1 MGRAERRREMKK
13 GEKMKKPPVY
23 NYTPESL
30 RGQLKWEANQE
41 FQEKVKK
48 IKAEVYDD
56 AVNAAMMLLLTLPCQ
71 VLMEHFWQKSS
82 SKNIPKFL
90 DLVLDYYGRWQNGEL
105 DMGKLKK
112 DLWEIGGIRMEED
125 VKGYKN
131 QADIGL
137 FTRDKLSRNMLGFG
151 WGHDGSYN
159 KNRGRDG
166 SASET
171 WATFCALRVCGS
183 KEEVDM
189 MKKVMPETWDCM
201 NKIYHEI
208 AVYLE
213 EHDLEYNDF
222 KI

>member
-1 MGRAERRREMKK
+1 MGRAERRRELKK
-13 GEKMKKPPVY
+13 NEKLKKPPVY

-48 IKAEVYDD
+48 VKAEVYDD

-131 QADIGL
+131 QVDIDKVTQEIQTVQKDLALTRVTAGDDMVALSVGL
-137 FTRDKLSRNMLGFG
+137 SVMEKGNKAIIEGLKALGFRQIRRE
-151 WGHDGSYN
+151 
-159 KNRGRDG
+159 KVTERCVK
-166 SASET
+166 SEYQGYKY
-171 WATFCALRVCGS
+171 RVILE
-183 KEEVDM
+183 KDLQEVEE
-189 MKKVMPETWDCM
+189 
-201 NKIYHEI
+201 
-208 AVYLE
+208 
-213 EHDLEYNDF
+213 
-222 KI
+222 

>member
-105 DMGKLKK
+105 DMGKTQERSLG
-112 DLWEIGGIRMEED
+112 DWWDQDGGRCER
-125 VKGYKN
+125 
-131 QADIGL
+131 L
-137 FTRDKLSRNMLGFG
+137 
-151 WGHDGSYN
+151 
-159 KNRGRDG
+159 
-166 SASET
+166 
-171 WATFCALRVCGS
+171 
-183 KEEVDM
+183 
-189 MKKVMPETWDCM
+189 
-201 NKIYHEI
+201 
-208 AVYLE
+208 
-213 EHDLEYNDF
+213 
-222 KI
+222 

>member
-1 MGRAERRREMKK
+1 MGRAERRRELKK
-13 GEKMKKPPVY
+13 NEKLKKPPVY

-82 SKNIPKFL
+82 SKKIPKFL

-131 QADIGL
+131 QADIDKVTQEIQTVQKDLALTRVTAGDDMVALSVGL
-137 FTRDKLSRNMLGFG
+137 SVMEKGNKAIIEGLKALGFRQIRRE
-151 WGHDGSYN
+151 
-159 KNRGRDG
+159 KVTERCVK
-166 SASET
+166 SEYQGYKY
-171 WATFCALRVCGS
+171 RVILEKGLQEA
-183 KEEVDM
+183 EE
-189 MKKVMPETWDCM
+189 
-201 NKIYHEI
+201 
-208 AVYLE
+208 
-213 EHDLEYNDF
+213 
-222 KI
+222 

>member
-131 QADIGL
+131 QADIDKVTQEIQTVQKDLALTRVTAGDDMVALSVGL
-137 FTRDKLSRNMLGFG
+137 SVMEKGNKAIIEGLKALGFRQIRRE
-151 WGHDGSYN
+151 
-159 KNRGRDG
+159 KVTERCVK
-166 SASET
+166 SEYHGYKY
-171 WATFCALRVCGS
+171 RVILE
-183 KEEVDM
+183 KDLQEAEE
-189 MKKVMPETWDCM
+189 
-201 NKIYHEI
+201 
-208 AVYLE
+208 
-213 EHDLEYNDF
+213 
-222 KI
+222 

>member
-1 MGRAERRREMKK
+1 MGRAERRRELKK
-13 GEKMKKPPVY
+13 NEKLKKPPVY

-112 DLWEIGGIRMEED
+112 DLWEIGGIRMQED

-131 QADIGL
+131 QADIDKVTQEIQTVQKDL
-137 FTRDKLSRNMLGFG
+137 VITRVTAGDDMV
-151 WGHDGSYN
+151 
-159 KNRGRDG
+159 
-166 SASET
+166 
-171 WATFCALRVCGS
+171 AL
-183 KEEVDM
+183 
-189 MKKVMPETWDCM
+189 
-201 NKIYHEI
+201 
-208 AVYLE
+208 
-213 EHDLEYNDF
+213 
-222 KI
+222 

>member
-131 QADIGL
+131 QADIDKVTQEIQTVQKDLALTRVTAGDDMVALSVGL
-137 FTRDKLSRNMLGFG
+137 SVMEKGNKAIIEGLKALGFRQIRRE
-151 WGHDGSYN
+151 
-159 KNRGRDG
+159 KVTERCVK
-166 SASET
+166 SEYQGYKY
-171 WATFCALRVCGS
+171 RV
-183 KEEVDM
+183 
-189 MKKVMPETWDCM
+189 
-201 NKIYHEI
+201 I
-208 AVYLE
+208 LE
-213 EHDLEYNDF
+213 KDL
-222 KI
+222 

>member
-56 AVNAAMMLLLTLPCQ
+56 AVNAAMMLLFTLPCQ

-131 QADIGL
+131 QADIDKVTQEIQTVQKDLALTRVTAGDDMVALSVGL
-137 FTRDKLSRNMLGFG
+137 SVMEKGNKAIIEGLKALGFRQIRRE
-151 WGHDGSYN
+151 
-159 KNRGRDG
+159 KVTERCVK
-166 SASET
+166 SEYQGYKY
-171 WATFCALRVCGS
+171 RVILE
-183 KEEVDM
+183 KDLQEAEE
-189 MKKVMPETWDCM
+189 
-201 NKIYHEI
+201 
-208 AVYLE
+208 
-213 EHDLEYNDF
+213 
-222 KI
+222 

>member
-131 QADIGL
+131 QADIDKVTQEIQTVQKDLALTRVTAGDDMVALSVGL
-137 FTRDKLSRNMLGFG
+137 SVMEKGNKAIIEGLKALGFRQIRRER
-151 WGHDGSYN
+151 
-159 KNRGRDG
+159 K
-166 SASET
+166 
-171 WATFCALRVCGS
+171 
-183 KEEVDM
+183 
-189 MKKVMPETWDCM
+189 
-201 NKIYHEI
+201 
-208 AVYLE
+208 
-213 EHDLEYNDF
+213 
-222 KI
+222 

>member
-1 MGRAERRREMKK
+1 MGRAERRRKMKK

-131 QADIGL
+131 QADIDKVTQEIQTVQKDLALTRVTAGDDMVALSVGL
-137 FTRDKLSRNMLGFG
+137 SVMEKGNKAIIEGLTALGFRQIRRE
-151 WGHDGSYN
+151 
-159 KNRGRDG
+159 KVTERCVK
-166 SASET
+166 SEYQGYKY
-171 WATFCALRVCGS
+171 RVILE
-183 KEEVDM
+183 KDLQEAEE
-189 MKKVMPETWDCM
+189 
-201 NKIYHEI
+201 
-208 AVYLE
+208 
-213 EHDLEYNDF
+213 
-222 KI
+222 

>member
-125 VKGYKN
+125 VRGYKN
-131 QADIGL
+131 QADIDKVTQEIQTVQKDLALTRVTAGDDMVALSVGL
-137 FTRDKLSRNMLGFG
+137 SVMEKGNKAIIEGLKALGFRQIRRE
-151 WGHDGSYN
+151 
-159 KNRGRDG
+159 KVTERCVK
-166 SASET
+166 SEYQGYKY
-171 WATFCALRVCGS
+171 RVILE
-183 KEEVDM
+183 KDLQEAEE
-189 MKKVMPETWDCM
+189 
-201 NKIYHEI
+201 
-208 AVYLE
+208 
-213 EHDLEYNDF
+213 
-222 KI
+222 

>member
-1 MGRAERRREMKK
+1 MKK

-131 QADIGL
+131 QADIDKVTQEIQTVQKDLALTRVTAGDDMVALSVGL
-137 FTRDKLSRNMLGFG
+137 SVMEKGNKAIIEGLKALGFRQIRRE
-151 WGHDGSYN
+151 
-159 KNRGRDG
+159 KVTERCVK
-166 SASET
+166 SEYQGYKY
-171 WATFCALRVCGS
+171 RVILE
-183 KEEVDM
+183 KDLQEAEE
-189 MKKVMPETWDCM
+189 
-201 NKIYHEI
+201 
-208 AVYLE
+208 
-213 EHDLEYNDF
+213 
-222 KI
+222 

>member
-112 DLWEIGGIRMEED
+112 DLWEIGGIRMGED

-131 QADIGL
+131 QADIDKVTQEIQTVQKDLALTRVTAGDDMVALSVGL
-137 FTRDKLSRNMLGFG
+137 SVMEKGNKAIIEGLKALGFRQIRRE
-151 WGHDGSYN
+151 
-159 KNRGRDG
+159 KVTERCVK
-166 SASET
+166 SEYQGYKY
-171 WATFCALRVCGS
+171 RVILE
-183 KEEVDM
+183 KDLQEAEE
-189 MKKVMPETWDCM
+189 
-201 NKIYHEI
+201 
-208 AVYLE
+208 
-213 EHDLEYNDF
+213 
-222 KI
+222 

>member
-48 IKAEVYDD
+48 IKADVYDD

-131 QADIGL
+131 QADIDKVTQEIQTVQKDLALTRVTAGDDMVALSVGL
-137 FTRDKLSRNMLGFG
+137 SVMEKGNKAIIEGLKALGFRQIRRE
-151 WGHDGSYN
+151 
-159 KNRGRDG
+159 KVTERCVK
-166 SASET
+166 SEYQGYKY
-171 WATFCALRVCGS
+171 RVILE
-183 KEEVDM
+183 KDLQEAEE
-189 MKKVMPETWDCM
+189 
-201 NKIYHEI
+201 
-208 AVYLE
+208 
-213 EHDLEYNDF
+213 
-222 KI
+222 

>member
-131 QADIGL
+131 QADIDKVTQEIQTVQKDLALTRVTAGDDMVALSVGL
-137 FTRDKLSRNMLGFG
+137 SVMERGNKAIIEGLKALGFRQIRRE
-151 WGHDGSYN
+151 
-159 KNRGRDG
+159 KVTERCVK
-166 SASET
+166 SEYQGYKY
-171 WATFCALRVCGS
+171 RVILE
-183 KEEVDM
+183 KYLQEAEE
-189 MKKVMPETWDCM
+189 
-201 NKIYHEI
+201 
-208 AVYLE
+208 
-213 EHDLEYNDF
+213 
-222 KI
+222 

>member
-131 QADIGL
+131 QADIDKVTQEIQTVQKDLALTRVTAGDDMVALSVGL
-137 FTRDKLSRNMLGFG
+137 SVMERGNKAIIEGLKALGFRQIRRE
-151 WGHDGSYN
+151 
-159 KNRGRDG
+159 KVTERCVK
-166 SASET
+166 SEYQGYKY
-171 WATFCALRVCGS
+171 RVILE
-183 KEEVDM
+183 KDLQEAEE
-189 MKKVMPETWDCM
+189 
-201 NKIYHEI
+201 
-208 AVYLE
+208 
-213 EHDLEYNDF
+213 
-222 KI
+222 

>member
-1 MGRAERRREMKK
+1 MGRAERRRELKK
-13 GEKMKKPPVY
+13 NEKLKKPPVY

-48 IKAEVYDD
+48 VKAEVYDD

-131 QADIGL
+131 QADI
-137 FTRDKLSRNMLGFG
+137 DKVTQRSRQ
-151 WGHDGSYN
+151 Y
-159 KNRGRDG
+159 R
-166 SASET
+166 
-171 WATFCALRVCGS
+171 
-183 KEEVDM
+183 
-189 MKKVMPETWDCM
+189 
-201 NKIYHEI
+201 KILHLQELPPGMI
-208 AVYLE
+208 W
-213 EHDLEYNDF
+213 
-222 KI
+222 

>member
-112 DLWEIGGIRMEED
+112 DFWEIGGIRMEED

-131 QADIGL
+131 QADIDKVTQEIQTVQKDLALTRVTAGDDMVALSVGL
-137 FTRDKLSRNMLGFG
+137 SVMEKGNKAIIEGLKALGFRQIRRE
-151 WGHDGSYN
+151 
-159 KNRGRDG
+159 KVTERCVK
-166 SASET
+166 SEYQGYKY
-171 WATFCALRVCGS
+171 RVILE
-183 KEEVDM
+183 KDLQEAEE
-189 MKKVMPETWDCM
+189 
-201 NKIYHEI
+201 
-208 AVYLE
+208 
-213 EHDLEYNDF
+213 
-222 KI
+222 

>member
-131 QADIGL
+131 QADIDKVTQEIQTVQKDLALTRVTAGDDMVALSVGL
-137 FTRDKLSRNMLGFG
+137 SVMEKGNKAIIEGLKALGFRQIRRE
-151 WGHDGSYN
+151 
-159 KNRGRDG
+159 KVTERCVK
-166 SASET
+166 SEYQGYKY
-171 WATFCALRVCGS
+171 RVILE
-183 KEEVDM
+183 KDLQEAEE
-189 MKKVMPETWDCM
+189 
-201 NKIYHEI
+201 
-208 AVYLE
+208 
-213 EHDLEYNDF
+213 
-222 KI
+222 